1 MKNQHL
7 NCPSS
12 RPEIPGAEVFAVV
25 SGTVK
30 EPQVHYVDNPIPVND
45 SLQQTNLPVSLTEV
59 LRISAPCMEN
69 RCQYFDGAKCR
80 LAKVISEEGISRKKL
95 SVPFCAIRDTCRWY
109 TERGHDAC
117 RMCRYIVTDQ
127 PRSQQM

>member
-25 SGTVK
+25 CGTAD
-30 EPQVHYVDNPIPVND
+30 EPQLRYMDKTLSVNND
-45 SLQQTNLPVSLTEV
+45 LRQMDLPVPLTEV

-69 RCQYFDGAKCR
+69 RCQYFDGDKCR
-80 LAKVISEEGISRKKL
+80 LAKVISAQSQPEKKS
-95 SVPFCAIRDTCRWY
+95 SVPFCAVRETCRWY
-109 TERGHDAC
+109 AEQGQDAC
-117 RMCRYIVTDQ
+117 RVCQYIVTDQ
-127 PRSQQM
+127 PDLQRM